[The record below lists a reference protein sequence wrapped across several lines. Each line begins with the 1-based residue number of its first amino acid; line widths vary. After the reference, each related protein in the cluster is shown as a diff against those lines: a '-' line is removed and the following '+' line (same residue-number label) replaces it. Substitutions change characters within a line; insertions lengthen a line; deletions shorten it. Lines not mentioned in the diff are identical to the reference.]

1 MTSSQSKNASVAV
14 KCVCCGHKETIP
26 LTREM
31 PMCSK
36 CLGPVAVEKV
46 VRRG

>member
-1 MTSSQSKNASVAV
+1 MSASVTV
-14 KCVCCGHKETIP
+14 KCVICGHKEKVP

-36 CLGPVAVEKV
+36 CLGPVTAESVERKAV
-46 VRRG
+46 RCGR